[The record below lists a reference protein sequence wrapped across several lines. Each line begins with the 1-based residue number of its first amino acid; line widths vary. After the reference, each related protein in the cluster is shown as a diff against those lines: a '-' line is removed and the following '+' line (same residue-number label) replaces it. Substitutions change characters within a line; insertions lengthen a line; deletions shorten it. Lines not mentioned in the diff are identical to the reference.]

1 MRKLKSIFIFIFLIV
16 LFLTNSC
23 KNNSSDTNDWV
34 TKDLL
39 TEGIPLKILAP
50 VDVIVKVGIE
60 NHYKKVSLQSGKDY
74 FIEIIATESGSNDLK
89 KIKSELLQEIK
100 KQKNFSKIL
109 DDSEN
114 GFLFEKKKPDGDV
127 SYDFRYLKSD
137 GYQQFV
143 FQTGMYSDFS
153 LSQAKIMYQSL
164 NKLK

>member
-39 TEGIPLKILAP
+39 TEGVSLKILAP
-50 VDVIVKVGIE
+50 TDVKVKVGIE

-100 KQKNFSKIL
+100 KQKNFSKIIN
-109 DDSEN
+109 DSEN